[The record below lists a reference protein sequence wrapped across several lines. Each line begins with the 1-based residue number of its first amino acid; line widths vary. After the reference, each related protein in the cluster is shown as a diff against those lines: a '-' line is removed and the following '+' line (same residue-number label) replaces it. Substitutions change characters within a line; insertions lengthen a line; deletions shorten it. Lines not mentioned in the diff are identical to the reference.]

1 MKYLLSSILI
11 LGLFTISCVDRFV
24 IPEDINQNQ
33 GGSFGAGDTTFL
45 QLNPVWDASYG
56 LNKPIEISIAQDG
69 RIFVADSGLNSIL
82 VFDQNG
88 NSPSGFDGL
97 KNLTDEN
104 GNSISPTDVDI
115 DQKMNVFFINGT
127 QQIFVWNQYW
137 NEIGI
142 SQVSVSGQFHHLD
155 SGTDSTVA
163 AGTDIW
169 LSFLN
174 HSDWELVSTVFSSNS
189 ELIDSLLNPHVFY
202 DGRDEKNIQ
211 KDIYFRST
219 DSSKFTG
226 LTTPANDE
234 NLIFVMDTIGTNL
247 ESKDRIMQIDF
258 QRSLLLELAN
268 GDTVYA
274 FTGEF
279 GSTVLG
285 PGSGIEYV
293 NDALALDVDYQ
304 GNLYFTQIGEEFPI
318 HMIIPDHSG
327 DYVSYSSGFNAA
339 MDDIMNPNLFSYPS
353 DIAVDVNRNIY
364 VVDTDSSHIN
374 VFDANGEFF
383 KNVGYPS
390 KDDSV
395 SILNKP
401 VAVAV
406 DNRGVIYV
414 CDRSEGAI
422 FRFKLSNSLDEDI
435 IPNE

>member
-1 MKYLLSSILI
+1 MKRQYFNLIFLSMMV
-11 LGLFTISCVDRFV
+11 ISCVDRFR
-24 IPEDINQNQ
+24 IPNDINQQDSGN
-33 GGSFGAGDTTFL
+33 FGAGDTSFL
-45 QLNPVWDASYG
+45 QLNPVWNSAHG
-56 LNKPIEISIAQDG
+56 LSQPVEISIAQDG
-69 RIFVADSGLNSIL
+69 RVYVADAGVNSIL

-88 NSPSGFDGL
+88 NSPTGFDALKGL
-97 KNLTDEN
+97 VDSETN
-104 GNSISPTDVDI
+104 GITPIDVDI
-115 DQKMNVFFINGT
+115 DKKMNVFFIDGS
-127 QQIFVWNQYW
+127 QRIFLWNQNW
-137 NEIGI
+137 NDVGI
-142 SQVSVSGQFHHLD
+142 NNVSVSGSFLHMETGVVVID
-155 SGTDSTVA
+155 TVGSA
-163 AGTDIW
+163 TW
-169 LSFLN
+169 LSYLN
-174 HSDWELVSTVFSSNS
+174 NPEYELIAPEFSNDQS
-189 ELIDSLLNPHVFY
+189 LIDSLLSPHLFF
-202 DGRDEKNIQ
+202 DGRDEKNIL
-211 KDIYFRST
+211 KDIHYDS

-226 LTTPANDE
+226 LTSPSDNE
-234 NLIFVMDTIGTNL
+234 NMIFVTDNYGGINNQH
-247 ESKDRIMQIDF
+247 RIIQIDF
-258 QRSLLLELAN
+258 QKSILLELST
-268 GDTVYA
+268 GDLVWG
-274 FTGEF
+274 FTGIF
-279 GSTVLG
+279 GSTAIG
-285 PGSGIEYV
+285 HGTGAEFV
-293 NDALALDVDYQ
+293 NKPLSLDVDYQ

-374 VFDANGEFF
+374 VFDANGKFF